1 MDLIGWVIF
10 LVALLFSVMLHE
22 TGHFV
27 LAKKFGMKCTRY
39 FVGFGPTI
47 WSTQRGETEY
57 GIKALP
63 FGGFVKIIGMHSL
76 DDVDDPADEP
86 RSFRRQPGWQRIL
99 VLCAG
104 SFMHFVLAFLLI
116 FGLALGIGIEN
127 DNTTQLGTIS
137 TCVAANTAQL
147 SNGTCTASD
156 KASPAKLAGLRLG
169 DEVTAFNGKPVSN
182 WTQLGNEI
190 RQAPAGSDA
199 AITVKRGGRT
209 LTLHATLASV
219 SGRSGSYLGIAPTIV
234 FQAANPI
241 RAAQYAGT
249 AFGQVIVGSV
259 KAVAALPAALPKLFS
274 KDRGNTA
281 AGQVSSVVGAAEA
294 TGTAIAANVGWQFK
308 VSFVLLL
315 IASLNIFVGAFNML
329 PLLPLDGG
337 HVAVVAWERIR
348 AWFARLRKRPD
359 PGLVNMAKLLPV
371 SFSIFM
377 ILMVFGVM
385 LVLADIV
392 NPVNIAG

>member
-10 LVALLFSVMLHE
+10 IVALLLSVMLHE

-27 LAKKFGMKCTRY
+27 TAKKFGMKVTRY

-47 WSTQRGETEY
+47 WSTWRGETEY

-86 RSFRRQPGWQRIL
+86 RSFRRQPAWQRII

-104 SFMHFVLAFLLI
+104 SFMHFVLAFVLI

-137 TCVAANTAQL
+137 PCVAANVTQL
-147 SNGTCTASD
+147 DNGTCTASD
-156 KASPAKLAGLRLG
+156 QPSPAKRAGLQQG
-169 DEVTAFNGKPVSN
+169 DKVVAFDGKPVSN
-182 WTQLGNEI
+182 WTQLGDAI
-190 RQAPAGSDA
+190 RAVPPGSPAS
-199 AITVKRGGRT
+199 ITVVRDGKT
-209 LTLHATLASV
+209 LTLHTTLATV
-219 SGRSGSYLGIAPTIV
+219 SGRSGGYLGIAPTVV
-234 FQAANPI
+234 FSPASPV
-241 RAAQYAGT
+241 RAVQYTGS
-249 AFGQVIVGSV
+249 AFEQVIVGSA

-274 KDRGNTA
+274 KDRANTA
-281 AGQVSSVVGAAEA
+281 GGQVSSVVGAAEA
-294 TGTAIAANVGWQFK
+294 TGTAVAANIGWQFK

-315 IASLNIFVGAFNML
+315 IASLNIFVGVFNML

-337 HVAVVAWERIR
+337 HVAVVIWERIR
-348 AWFARLRKRPD
+348 AWFARLRGRPD
-359 PGLVNMAKLLPV
+359 PGLVDMAKLLPV

-377 ILMVFGVM
+377 VVM
-385 LVLADIV
+385 FFSVLLILADIV